1 LSEILS
7 VVTLHYLMLVRLSVK
22 QLAGLLVRM
31 LVVLLEKQLGK
42 QWEVLLSE
50 VPVWGARP

>member
-1 LSEILS
+1 
-7 VVTLHYLMLVRLSVK
+7 VVTPHYLMLVRLSVK

-31 LVVLLEKQLGK
+31 LVVLLEKQLEK
-42 QWEVLLSE
+42 QWEVLLSEVLLSE